1 MAAAEA
7 VIAFEPAQASDVQA
21 LVALRIEAM
30 RESLERIGRFD
41 PVRARERFLSTFEPQ
56 HTRHI
61 LCDGERVGFVVVK
74 PQVQWLLLDH
84 LYVRPGA
91 QGRGIGTAVLADVF
105 AQARQAGLPVRVGA
119 LRESASN
126 RFYARHGFELVERG
140 EFDNY
145 YLAEAAL
152 PLNPSQSRVG
162 VPMLPLP
169 KIQELLDPLFPGLM
183 GVRLTEVTPER
194 VLAEM
199 PVRPDL
205 CTAGG
210 ILHGGAYMAFA
221 DTLGAVGTIVNM
233 PQGKRT
239 TTTDSSTKFIGG
251 ARVDTTVTAECVAL
265 HRGRTTMVWQTS
277 IRSQEGKLCAV
288 VTQTQLVLDA

>member
-1 MAAAEA
+1 LST
-7 VIAFEPAQASDVQA
+7 ITFEPTQSGDADA

-41 PVRARERFLSTFEPQ
+41 PARARERFLSAFEPQ
-56 HTRHI
+56 RTRHVV
-61 LCDGERVGFVVVK
+61 CDGERVGFVVLK
-74 PQVQWLLLDH
+74 PQPQWLLLDH
-84 LYVRPGA
+84 LYVRPDA
-91 QGRGIGTAVLADVF
+91 QGRGIGAAVLADVF
-105 AQARQAGLPVRVGA
+105 AQARRVGLPVRVGA

-126 RFYARHGFELVERG
+126 RFYARHGFKLVERG

-145 YLAEAAL
+145 YLADAAL
-152 PLNPSQSRVG
+152 PLKPSPSRIG
-162 VPMLPLP
+162 GSMLSLP
-169 KIQELLDPLFPGLM
+169 QIQELLDPLFPGLM
-183 GVRLTEVTPER
+183 GVRLAEVTPER

-199 PVRPDL
+199 TVRADL

-233 PQGKRT
+233 PDGKRT

-251 ARVDTTVTAECVAL
+251 ARVGTTVTAECVAL